1 MGHNKMVNTFEAC
14 LDQGK
19 PVLIEA
25 MQEVVDAVL
34 SPIISRATIK
44 RGKSRMIKLG
54 DKEINYHANFKLF
67 MQTKLANPH
76 YPPEIQAECT
86 VINFTVTEQ
95 GLEDQLL
102 FAVVRLERPD
112 LAREKSRLIQQQNEF
127 KVKLAELEALLL
139 EKLANA
145 EGDILEDT
153 DLILSLEDAKKTAD
167 EVKEKV
173 IIATET
179 ESKINE
185 TSENYRPTANRGAL
199 VFFLMMDLRKIHSF
213 YKYSLDAFLVVV
225 TRSIESVTLRTPKAP
240 KEEKVEEAVE
250 AEPADD
256 EDGDEDEDGE
266 DDEDAEEKVEE
277 EEQEEEEEIIEL
289 TGKDLKN
296 RVDLLSGIVTVF
308 VWKYMA
314 RGLFDAHKLIV
325 ASMLAFRIL
334 VRQKTLDAG
343 EVNTMYRCPPD
354 PAPPAMPENCKS
366 WVLEQQWAMLKTLES
381 IAVFKSTAGALTQ
394 NMEQDSLGWK
404 RWFSEEKAETADL
417 PRSFRDIAPFYRLML
432 LRVLRPD
439 RIGAALTQF
448 VQDNLGNDYVE
459 QDPFDIQ
466 VAYDESSN
474 LSPLFFVLFPGTD
487 PTPAVENCAA
497 KLGIS
502 DANGRFVNISMGQ
515 GQEQIA
521 ITSLRKQAEAGG
533 WIMLQNIHLMQS
545 WLPQLDRALEV
556 IEELSHPE
564 FRVVL
569 SSEPPAAPGV
579 PLDVVM
585 LLEIVPEAVLQ
596 RCIKIADEA
605 PADLKSNLRRA
616 YSKFT
621 PDDIEMCQ
629 RQKEFKGCL
638 FALCFFHSVIVG
650 RKRFG
655 PQGYSRNYPF
665 NDGDLTIC
673 GAVLRNYLNKYENV
687 PWPDLR
693 YIFGEIMYGG
703 HVTDPWDRRCTNT
716 YLTVL
721 ITPELFNNMNLCPG
735 FKSPDASKFEY
746 HHYVKYTEE
755 KFPAETPMMFWLHP
769 NAEIGFLT
777 NQGLNVFSTI
787 MKVSGGSGGGGG
799 GDINSATEYIN
810 TYLGLLPPD
819 MDMFEI
825 RGRITEYTPYIIV
838 SLQESERMNVL
849 LQEIRRSLLELE
861 LGISGALNVSDGMES
876 LSKSLQ
882 TNKVNPSWTKRA
894 YPSLKLLGAWFSDLV
909 LRVDQLVAWTQALAL
924 LKSLWVSGFFNP
936 MSFLTAVM
944 QVNARTYNLPLDF
957 MVNRCTFSNMYEM
970 SEIVAQPPNG
980 VYVHGFFMEGA
991 GWEDGKGDEE
1001 GYITDSKL
1009 KDLHPVMP
1017 ICNVFAVH
1025 IDEMSW
1031 EHMYQCPVFIT
1042 SERGATFV
1050 FAANV
1055 RMDADDTDIRWILAG
1070 AALMLTD
1077 D

>member
-1 MGHNKMVNTFEAC
+1 V
-14 LDQGK
+14 
-19 PVLIEA
+19 
-25 MQEVVDAVL
+25 
-34 SPIISRATIK
+34 
-44 RGKSRMIKLG
+44 
-54 DKEINYHANFKLF
+54 
-67 MQTKLANPH
+67 
-76 YPPEIQAECT
+76 
-86 VINFTVTEQ
+86 
-95 GLEDQLL
+95 
-102 FAVVRLERPD
+102 
-112 LAREKSRLIQQQNEF
+112 
-127 KVKLAELEALLL
+127 
-139 EKLANA
+139 
-145 EGDILEDT
+145 
-153 DLILSLEDAKKTAD
+153 
-167 EVKEKV
+167 
-173 IIATET
+173 
-179 ESKINE
+179 
-185 TSENYRPTANRGAL
+185 
-199 VFFLMMDLRKIHSF
+199 
-213 YKYSLDAFLVVV
+213 
-225 TRSIESVTLRTPKAP
+225 
-240 KEEKVEEAVE
+240 
-250 AEPADD
+250 
-256 EDGDEDEDGE
+256 
-266 DDEDAEEKVEE
+266 
-277 EEQEEEEEIIEL
+277 
-289 TGKDLKN
+289 
-296 RVDLLSGIVTVF
+296 LSGIVTVF

-325 ASMLAFRIL
+325 SSMLTMRIL
-334 VRQKTLDAG
+334 VRSKVLDAA

-366 WVLEQQWAMLKTLES
+366 WVNEQQWAMLKTLES
-381 IAVFKSTAGALTQ
+381 IPIFKSTAGALTQ

-417 PRSFRDIAPFYRLML
+417 PRSFRDISPFYRLML

-439 RIGAALTQF
+439 RIGAALGQF

-459 QDPFDIQ
+459 QEPFDIQ

-487 PTPAVENCAA
+487 PTPAVESCAA

-521 ITSLRKQAEAGG
+521 ITSLRKQAESGG

-569 SSEPPAAPGV
+569 SSEPPSAPGI

-621 PDDIEMCQ
+621 PDDIEMCV
-629 RQKEFKGCL
+629 RQKEYKGCL
-638 FALCFFHSVIVG
+638 FALCFFHSLIVG

-687 PWPDLR
+687 PYPDLR

-746 HHYVKYTEE
+746 HHYVKYVEE
-755 KFPAETPMMFWLHP
+755 KFPAEQPQMFWLHP

-799 GDINSATEYIN
+799 GDLNASQEYI
-810 TYLGLLPPD
+810 TQYLGLLPPD

-825 RGRITEYTPYIIV
+825 RGRIQEYTPYIIV

-849 LQEIRRSLLELE
+849 LVEIRRSLLELE
-861 LGISGALNVSDGMES
+861 LGISGALNVSDGMEQ
-876 LSKSLQ
+876 LSRNLQ
-882 TNKVNPSWTKRA
+882 TNKVNPSWTKKA
-894 YPSLKLLGAWFSDLV
+894 YPSLKLLGAWFADLV
-909 LRVDQLVAWTQALAL
+909 LRVDQLCRWTTALAL

-944 QVNARTYNLPLDF
+944 QVNARTNNLPLDF
-957 MVNRCTFSNMYEM
+957 MVNRCCFSNMYEVA
-970 SEIVAQPPNG
+970 EIVTPPTVG
-980 VYVHGFFMEGA
+980 VYVDGFFMEGA

-1009 KDLHPVMP
+1009 KDLHPFMP

-1055 RMDADDTDIRWILAG
+1055 RMDADDNDIRWILAG

>member
-1 MGHNKMVNTFEAC
+1 
-14 LDQGK
+14 
-19 PVLIEA
+19 
-25 MQEVVDAVL
+25 
-34 SPIISRATIK
+34 
-44 RGKSRMIKLG
+44 
-54 DKEINYHANFKLF
+54 

-76 YPPEIQAECT
+76 YPPEVQAECT
-86 VINFTVTEQ
+86 CINFTVTEA

-102 FAVVRLERPD
+102 FAVVKLERPD

-173 IIATET
+173 VIATET
-179 ESKINE
+179 EGKINE

-199 VFFLMMDLRKIHSF
+199 IFFLMMDLRKIHSF

-225 TRSIESVTLRTPKAP
+225 TRSVESVTLRVPKPP
-240 KEEKVEEAVE
+240 KEEKVEEE
-250 AEPADD
+250 AAPADD
-256 EDGDEDEDGE
+256 DEDEEGDEDEDGE
-266 DDEDAEEKVEE
+266 GEEEAPAEEE
-277 EEQEEEEEIIEL
+277 EEEEEIIEL

-296 RVDLLSGIVTVF
+296 RVDKLSSIVTLW
-308 VWKYMA
+308 VWKYTA

-325 ASMLAFRIL
+325 ASMMAFRIL
-334 VRQKTLDAG
+334 VRNGTLDG
-343 EVNTMYRCPPD
+343 NEVNTMYRCPPD
-354 PAPPAMPENCKS
+354 PAPPPMPENCKS
-366 WVLEQQWAMLKTLES
+366 WILEQQWAMLKTLES
-381 IAVFKSTAGALTQ
+381 IPIFKTVSGALTA

-404 RWFSEEKAETADL
+404 RWFSEEKAEIADL
-417 PRSFRDIAPFYRLML
+417 PRSFRDISAFYRLML

-439 RIGAALTQF
+439 RIGASLTVF
-448 VQDNLGNDYVE
+448 VQDNLGQDYIE
-459 QDPFDIQ
+459 QEPFSMQ
-466 VAYDESSN
+466 ATYEESTN
-474 LSPLFFVLFPGTD
+474 LSPMFFVLFPGTD
-487 PTPAVENCAA
+487 PTPAVESCASR
-497 KLGIS
+497 LGIS

-521 ITSLRKQAEAGG
+521 LTSLRKQAESGG
-533 WIMLQNIHLMQS
+533 WIMLANIHLMQS

-564 FRVVL
+564 FRSIL
-569 SSEPPAAPGV
+569 SSEPPSAPGV
-579 PLDVVM
+579 PLDLVM

-621 PDDIEMCQ
+621 PEDIEACQ

-638 FALCFFHSVIVG
+638 FALCFFHSLIVG

-687 PWPDLR
+687 PYMDLR

-703 HVTDPWDRRCTNT
+703 HVTDPWDRRCTIT
-716 YLTVL
+716 YLAVL
-721 ITPELFNNMNLCPG
+721 ITPELFNNMNLAPG

-746 HHYVKYTEE
+746 HHYVKYVDE
-755 KFPAETPMMFWLHP
+755 KFPPEVPQMFWLHP

-787 MKVSGGSGGGGG
+787 MKVSGGGAGGAG
-799 GDINSATEYIN
+799 GDLNAATEYIN
-810 TYLGLLPPD
+810 TYLSLLPGD

-838 SLQESERMNVL
+838 SLQESDRMNVL

-861 LGISGALNVSDGMES
+861 LGISGALNVSDGMET

-882 TNKVNPSWTKRA
+882 TNKVNPSWVKRA
-894 YPSLKLLGAWFSDLV
+894 YPSLKGLTSWFSDLV
-909 LRVDQLVAWTQALAL
+909 QRVDQLVAWTSALSL

-936 MSFLTAVM
+936 MSFLTAVK
-944 QVNARTYNLPLDF
+944 QVNARTKSLPLDF

-970 SEIVAQPPNG
+970 SEIQGAPITG

-991 GWEDGKGDEE
+991 GWEEGKGDEE

-1009 KDLHPVMP
+1009 KDLHPVMA
-1017 ICNVFAVH
+1017 ITNVFAVH

-1031 EHMYQCPVFIT
+1031 DCMYKCPVFIT

-1055 RMDADDTDIRWILAG
+1055 RMDADDNEIRWILAG